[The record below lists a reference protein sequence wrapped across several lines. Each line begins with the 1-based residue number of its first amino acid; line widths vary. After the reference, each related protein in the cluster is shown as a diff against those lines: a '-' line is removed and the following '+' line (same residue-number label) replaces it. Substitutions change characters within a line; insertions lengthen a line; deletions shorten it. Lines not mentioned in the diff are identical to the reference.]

1 MGLWRMSARKTF
13 FAGLGLLWAVWYL
26 PCPLAAVQA
35 KPSNELLES
44 FLSHVD
50 QLEAVEES
58 RREQARSQVTLF
70 AANSPQDAMTEGL
83 IALYPE
89 YAAAVMASDD
99 DDVQQSLKL
108 LQPLSDSKDRFLAAD
123 ASFYLARA
131 MMNNEQFEQALPL
144 LNRLNDDLAD
154 YSAHR
159 GNATFFRAVAQ
170 SGLLQ
175 NPEAIASFMEF
186 LEDYPQAPERLRV
199 SAWRQVQQLQNVK
212 QGEMTDIYQ
221 RMDFSR
227 RRLELE
233 EPDEVTQEQQDK
245 IVRML
250 SKLIKEQEKKEVSN
264 SKSNSKNTK
273 KQQQQEQQQGQQQ
286 QQASKPNQSQQGGSS
301 SNANGK
307 VVNKSYDNGPVSPWS
322 RLRDRSRDPAN
333 NAIKEKLP
341 ARYRDIVERYYEAA
355 NGNDK

>member
-1 MGLWRMSARKTF
+1 MSTRQMILAM
-13 FAGLGLLWAVWYL
+13 LGLLLVVGTTT
-26 PCPLAAVQA
+26 CPVAARELTSTDDLVASFLAHVNQ
-35 KPSNELLES
+35 LES
-44 FLSHVD
+44 VD
-50 QLEAVEES
+50 ES
-58 RREQARSQVTLF
+58 RREQARALANQF
-70 AANSPQDAMTEGL
+70 ADNSPEDAITEGL
-83 IALYPE
+83 IALYPD
-89 YAAAVMASDD
+89 YAAAVAASDD
-99 DDVQQSLKL
+99 DDVQQSLAL
-108 LQPLSDSKDRFLAAD
+108 LQPLSESEDRFLAAD

-144 LNRLNDDLAD
+144 LKRLNDDLAD
-154 YSAHR
+154 HSAQR
-159 GNATFFRAVAQ
+159 GSATFFRGVAQ

-175 NPEAIASFMEF
+175 NSEAIASFMEF
-186 LEDYPQAPERLRV
+186 LEDYPQAAERLRV

-212 QGEMTDIYQ
+212 QGQMTDIYQ

-233 EPDEVTQEQQDK
+233 EPDQVTQEQQDK
-245 IVRML
+245 IVSML
-250 SKLIKEQEKKEVSN
+250 AKLIKEQEKKEVSN

-273 KQQQQEQQQGQQQ
+273 QQQQQEQQEQQQQ

-301 SNANGK
+301 SNANGE
-307 VVNKSYDNGPVSPWS
+307 VVQKSYDDGPVSPWS